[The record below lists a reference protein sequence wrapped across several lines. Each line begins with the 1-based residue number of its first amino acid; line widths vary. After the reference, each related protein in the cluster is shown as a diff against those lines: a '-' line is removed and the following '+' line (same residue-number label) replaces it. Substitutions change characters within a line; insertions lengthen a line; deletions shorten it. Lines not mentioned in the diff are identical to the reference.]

1 MLMGAAALVMDEITQ
16 HEHKL
21 RKRLERANQYFKAI
35 EETSRKETKKKK
47 SITIKINSK

>member
-21 RKRLERANQYFKAI
+21 RKRLERANQYFKVI

-47 SITIKINSK
+47 KHYNKNK